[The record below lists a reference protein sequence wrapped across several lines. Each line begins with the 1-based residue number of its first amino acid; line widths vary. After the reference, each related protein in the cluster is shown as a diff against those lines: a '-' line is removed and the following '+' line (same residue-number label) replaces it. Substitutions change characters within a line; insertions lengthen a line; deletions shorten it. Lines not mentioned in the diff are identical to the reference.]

1 MVVWAVFLFW
11 VFLGVLRAFHPS
23 CGVAYRMPL
32 IGSHRAF
39 YGFGAYLFERV
50 KNTPLN
56 LVRKLLGIVRYFYAT
71 CHF

>member
-39 YGFGAYLFERV
+39 YGFGADLFERV
-50 KNTPLN
+50 KTRP
-56 LVRKLLGIVRYFYAT
+56 
-71 CHF
+71 